1 MTATGRGTQYPM
13 PDDAIANALQAKRR
27 DLGTPKIA
35 STTYS
40 RLAAGPQ
47 PSLPEA
53 ICCALR
59 EAIVSGRLVPGQ
71 LLRQEELAGQFNASR
86 VPLREALQQL
96 QAEGLVVLR
105 PRRGYAVATLDG
117 RQLFEI
123 LQLRILV
130 EGHAGYVATLNRTTA
145 HVKTLQICLLAMDR
159 LPLTGLTQAQI
170 GRWSLFNQRFHDILV
185 AAADCPHLKQIAG
198 NLRSKIEAYI
208 RMELSFVT
216 CLEQAHAEH
225 HAIFDAFRHG
235 DAARVAVL
243 SRLHAEATAQRFL
256 AALTERGL
264 VSGLSERDPRDLG
277 PAARLD
283 PEVVPAIAAAG
294 KRATA

>member
-1 MTATGRGTQYPM
+1 M
-13 PDDAIANALQAKRR
+13 PDEAVAKI
-27 DLGTPKIA
+27 LP
-35 STTYS
+35 
-40 RLAAGPQ
+40 AGPHGHGTLKISSDTFSRSSAGTQ
-47 PSLPEA
+47 PSLPEV
-53 ICCALR
+53 ICDALR
-59 EAIVSGRLVPGQ
+59 EAIVAGRLVPGQ

-130 EGHAGYVATLNRTTA
+130 EGHGGYVATLNRTAA
-145 HVKTLQICLLAMDR
+145 HVKSLQACLSAMDR
-159 LPLTGLTQAQI
+159 LPVIGLTQAQI
-170 GRWSLFNQRFHDILV
+170 GRWSLFNQQFHDILV

-208 RMELSFVT
+208 RMELSFVA
-216 CLEQAHAEH
+216 CLDQAHAEH
-225 HAIFDAFRHG
+225 HAIFEAFRQS
-235 DAARVAVL
+235 DAGQVAVL

-264 VSGLSERDPRDLG
+264 VSGLPGRDVSNLG
-277 PAARLD
+277 PATLLD
-283 PEVVPAIAAAG
+283 LAAVPATAAAR
-294 KRATA
+294 RATA